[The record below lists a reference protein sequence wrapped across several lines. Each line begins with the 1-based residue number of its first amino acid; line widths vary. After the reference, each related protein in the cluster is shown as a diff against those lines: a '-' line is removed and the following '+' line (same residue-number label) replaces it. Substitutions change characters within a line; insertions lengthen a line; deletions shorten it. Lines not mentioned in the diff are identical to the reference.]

1 MVAKVYFSSSR
12 AKREEESLVH
22 KIKRIFREAELDS
35 TVGRG
40 DVVAIKIHIGER
52 YGHTY
57 IRPKH
62 VRAVVELVKELGAS
76 PFVTDTTGLDLT
88 SSRGD
93 ALKCIEVAALN
104 GLTNET
110 VGAPIIIA
118 DGLKGLEGV
127 KVKVNGLVLKEI
139 YLPPVLAEADALI
152 SLAHVKGHP
161 RTGLGGAIKNIAVGC
176 VNKTTKAL
184 IHLKSPPY
192 VKEDKCN
199 GCGLCVKFCPKDA
212 ISIVNGKARI
222 DHENCLLGCGCWSIC
237 PEGAISVFRER
248 HRTQVEFGLAVADA
262 AYGVV
267 KHFTPSKVGFINLA
281 YDITPHCDCFTYS
294 DIPMVPDLGVLA
306 SKDPVAIDKASI
318 DLIRDSPGIPGSAAE
333 ELKIMNIGV
342 DKLDQINLWEPLN
355 FARKDGEPVPYVVLE
370 AASKLG
376 LGSLQY
382 DLIRV

>member
-1 MVAKVYFSSSR
+1 MLSKVYFSSSR

-22 KIKRIFREAELDS
+22 KIRRVFKEAGLDAAI
-35 TVGRG
+35 GKG
-40 DVVAIKIHIGER
+40 DIVAVKIHIGER

-57 IRPKH
+57 VRPKH
-62 VRAVVELVKELGAS
+62 VRTVVELVRELGGS

-104 GLTNET
+104 GFTRET
-110 VGAPIIIA
+110 VGAPIIVA

-127 KVKVNGLVLKEI
+127 KVKIDGLVLKEI
-139 YLPPVLAEADALI
+139 SLPSVLAEADALI

-192 VKEDKCN
+192 VKGDKCN
-199 GCGLCVKFCPKDA
+199 GCALCVKFCPVGA
-212 ISIVNGKARI
+212 IEVKNGKAYI
-222 DHENCLLGCGCWSIC
+222 DSDKCLLGCGCWSIC
-237 PEGAISVFRER
+237 PENAISSFRER
-248 HRTQVEFGLAVADA
+248 HRAQVEFGLAVADA

-267 KHFTPSKVGFINLA
+267 KHFTPKVGFINLA

-294 DIPMVPDLGVLA
+294 DIPMVPDIGVLA

-318 DLIRDSPGIPGSAAE
+318 DLIREAPGIPSSAAE
-333 ELKIMNIGV
+333 ELKITSIGV
-342 DKLDQINLWEPLN
+342 DKLAQINLWEPLN

-370 AASKLG
+370 ASSKLG

-382 DLIRV
+382 ELIHIV